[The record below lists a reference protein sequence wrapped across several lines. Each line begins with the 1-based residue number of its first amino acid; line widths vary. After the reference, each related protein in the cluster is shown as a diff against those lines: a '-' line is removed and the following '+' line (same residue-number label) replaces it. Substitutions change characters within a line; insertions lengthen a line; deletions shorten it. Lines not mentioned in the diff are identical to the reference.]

1 MGQKVHPFGIR
12 LGIIRTWNSRWFAGK
27 PYADMLHEDL
37 KIRKSLKSRLAL
49 AGIARIEIERVG
61 DRVRISIHAAR
72 PGIIIG
78 KKGVE
83 VDNLKKEMQELTG
96 KQVAININ
104 EVKTPELDAQ
114 LLSESVASQ
123 IEKRVSFRRA
133 MKKAVTSALKAGAK
147 GIKVMCAGRLGGS
160 EISRT
165 EWYRVGRVPLQ
176 TFRADIDYGLA
187 EARCTYGVIGVKV
200 WIFTQEIF
208 EEKVREQEARK
219 SGRNYAAPK
228 KS

>member
-1 MGQKVHPFGIR
+1 MGQKVHPYSIR
-12 LGIIRTWNSRWFAGK
+12 LGVIRTWNSRWFAK
-27 PYADMLHEDL
+27 KNYAEQLHEDL
-37 KIRKSLKSRLAL
+37 KIRKILKEKLGH
-49 AGIARIEIERVG
+49 AGIARIEIERVAQ
-61 DRVRISIHAAR
+61 RARITIHAAR

-83 VDNLKKEMQELTG
+83 VDQLKKDLQELTG
-96 KQVAININ
+96 KQIAININ

-114 LLSESVASQ
+114 LVSEAVASQ

-133 MKKAVTSALKAGAK
+133 MKKAVTTALKAGAK
-147 GIKVMCAGRLGGS
+147 GIKIHCAGRLGGT
-160 EISRT
+160 EIARS

-176 TFRADIDYGLA
+176 TFRADIDYGFA
-187 EARCTYGVIGVKV
+187 QAHCTYGIIGVKV

-208 EEKVREQEARK
+208 EDKLREMEARR
-219 SGRNYAAPK
+219 SGKGHATAK